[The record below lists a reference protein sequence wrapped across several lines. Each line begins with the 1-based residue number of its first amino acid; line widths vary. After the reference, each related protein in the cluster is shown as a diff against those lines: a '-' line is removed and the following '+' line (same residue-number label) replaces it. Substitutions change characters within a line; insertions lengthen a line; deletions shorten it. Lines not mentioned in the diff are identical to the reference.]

1 LIRKAYETASG
12 QLRILNQALESHLYC
27 AGNRFSLADIALGLC
42 VNRWIMLS
50 EKFSDRVGQRTSYPG
65 IEAWMKR
72 LESETAYLKV
82 A

>member
-1 LIRKAYETASG
+1 LIRKGYETASG
-12 QLRILNQALESHLYC
+12 HLRVLNKALESHLYC

-50 EKFSDRVGQRTSYPG
+50 EKFPDRVGQRAVYPA

-72 LESETAYLKV
+72 LESETAYLTV